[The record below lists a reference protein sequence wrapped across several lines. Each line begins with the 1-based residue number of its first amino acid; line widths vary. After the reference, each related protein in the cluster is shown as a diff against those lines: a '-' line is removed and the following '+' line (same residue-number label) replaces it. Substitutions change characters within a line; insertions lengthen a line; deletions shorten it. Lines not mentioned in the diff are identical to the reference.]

1 MNEMDLLSR
10 LRDEVPLGVSPRAE
24 HLFRTALFE
33 TDDPSRATLPGR
45 DRSSRRGARAAWRPV
60 LAVSLAAA
68 VAAAVVVTALPSHG
82 QAPAV
87 HRVASGPPARG
98 QVSAPRPASPVEL
111 LADRA
116 AAAALAGPD
125 VKPGQWVY
133 RLTESRGQLGKSV
146 KTDTEE
152 VWSKAD
158 DSVEANY
165 YDGKLK
171 LYDRDRDYNGVQG
184 VPDLGSEPL
193 SYSSLGSLPA
203 QPGALLARLAKS
215 GADVRPAGCTLSS
228 ASCTDFGV
236 ISNLLSGYLMPPAIT
251 AAMYRALGDIPGIA
265 VVPSVDVAGQ
275 TCTGFRIPLQGGGH
289 AEMVINSSTYQYVAT
304 FGSFSGGA
312 VGRIVVVHQALVSGP
327 GVRP

>member
-1 MNEMDLLSR
+1 MNEMDLLSG

-33 TDDPSRATLPGR
+33 RDDPGRATLPGR
-45 DRSSRRGARAAWRPV
+45 DRSSRRGARVAWRPV

-68 VAAAVVVTALPSHG
+68 VAAAVVVTVLPSHG
-82 QAPAV
+82 QAPAG
-87 HRVASGPPARG
+87 HRMASGLPSHGRVPA
-98 QVSAPRPASPVEL
+98 AHPASPVQL

-116 AAAALAGPD
+116 AVAALSAPD

-133 RLTESRGQLGKSV
+133 RLTELRGQLGKSV
-146 KTDTEE
+146 KTGTEE

-171 LYDRDRDYNGVQG
+171 LYYPGRDYDGVQG
-184 VPDLGSEPL
+184 VPDLASEPL
-193 SYSSLGSLPA
+193 SYGSLGSLPA

-215 GADVRPAGCTLSS
+215 GADVHPAGCTLSS

-236 ISNLLSGYLMPPAIT
+236 ISNLLSGYLMPPAVT
-251 AAMYRALGDIPGIA
+251 ARMYRALGDIPGIA
-265 VVPSVDVAGQ
+265 VAPSIKVEGQ
-275 TCTGFRIPLQGGGH
+275 TCTGFRIPLEGGGH

-312 VGRIVVVHQALVSGP
+312 VGRNVVVHQALVSGP